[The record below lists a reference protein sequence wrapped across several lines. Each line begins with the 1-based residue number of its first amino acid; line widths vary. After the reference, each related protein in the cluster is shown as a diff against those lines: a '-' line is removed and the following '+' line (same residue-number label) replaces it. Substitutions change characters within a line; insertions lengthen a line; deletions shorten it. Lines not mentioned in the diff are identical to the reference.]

1 MRLTREEMNTL
12 IQAQAILN
20 KVYEYNQKECE
31 YDDDALIEALDGM
44 DDFLDDSV
52 TEDGVYVRN

>member
-44 DDFLDDSV
+44 DDFLGNSV

>member
-44 DDFLDDSV
+44 DDFLGDSV